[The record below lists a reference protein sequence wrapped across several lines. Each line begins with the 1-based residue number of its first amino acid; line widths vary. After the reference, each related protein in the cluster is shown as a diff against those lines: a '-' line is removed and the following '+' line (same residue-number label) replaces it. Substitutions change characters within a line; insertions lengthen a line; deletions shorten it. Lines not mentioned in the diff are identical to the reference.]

1 MVCILGR
8 AFTGRLPGARRAP
21 GEGLRGEGT
30 LEAPRVRGAVG
41 TQPIGVLPL
50 SDHPGLEGLAVSTT
64 SEADGEWEMGGCVRS
79 RVEGP
84 LSGRPGAEYV
94 WSGARRCFVGAPSSL
109 RSLGLRV
116 NAKTCPTTRL
126 SVPGVR
132 EVAQNRRHLNLF
144 PAGVGGD
151 REYILIP

>member
-50 SDHPGLEGLAVSTT
+50 RDHPGLEGLAVSTT

-84 LSGRPGAEYV
+84 LSRRPGAEEYGLGPGAV
-94 WSGARRCFVGAPSSL
+94 SLEPPAPLGPSGSESTPRRVRRPGSVFPVFV
-109 RSLGLRV
+109 
-116 NAKTCPTTRL
+116 RL
-126 SVPGVR
+126 
-132 EVAQNRRHLNLF
+132 HKI
-144 PAGVGGD
+144 GD
-151 REYILIP
+151 I

>member
-1 MVCILGR
+1 MCILGR
-8 AFTGRLPGARRAP
+8 AFTGRLLGVRRAP

-30 LEAPRVRGAVG
+30 LEALRVRGAVG

-84 LSGRPGAEYV
+84 LSRRPGAEEYGLGPSAV
-94 WSGARRCFVGAPSSL
+94 SLEPPAPLGPSGSKSTPRRVRRPGSVFLVFV
-109 RSLGLRV
+109 
-116 NAKTCPTTRL
+116 RL
-126 SVPGVR
+126 
-132 EVAQNRRHLNLF
+132 HKI
-144 PAGVGGD
+144 GD
-151 REYILIP
+151 T